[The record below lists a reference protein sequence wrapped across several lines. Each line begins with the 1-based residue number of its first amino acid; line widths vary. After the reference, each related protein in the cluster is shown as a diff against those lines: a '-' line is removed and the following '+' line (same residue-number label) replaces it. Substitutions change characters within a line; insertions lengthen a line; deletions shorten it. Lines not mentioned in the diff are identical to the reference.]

1 MDQSSLQT
9 DHKWIKLD
17 YITCI
22 TYKSK
27 CCRSHF
33 YFYFTFSYFC
43 RRIHNCAPIVGWVG
57 RGGRRGGAKVFLAMP
72 VFFLHL
78 LLPPF
83 PSEVFTINMYKL
95 CNEKCV
101 AVKSTSWNLF
111 LGSTSAVQQLTGIF
125 KVKALKG
132 RVQWYL
138 LDLQTEHICPPVR
151 KARVTYGRGNT
162 FRGNH
167 PQSTKLGERR

>member
-57 RGGRRGGAKVFLAMP
+57 RGGRRGGLRYSLQCQYFSFICYCHPSLQRYSQSMCINCAMRS
-72 VFFLHL
+72 VL
-78 LLPPF
+78 L
-83 PSEVFTINMYKL
+83 S
-95 CNEKCV
+95 
-101 AVKSTSWNLF
+101 SQHHGTSF
-111 LGSTSAVQQLTGIF
+111 
-125 KVKALKG
+125 
-132 RVQWYL
+132 
-138 LDLQTEHICPPVR
+138 LDLLVQCNSWLVSSKSRHLKAEFSGICLICR
-151 KARVTYGRGNT
+151 LNT
-162 FRGNH
+162 FAR
-167 PQSTKLGERR
+167 Q